1 MKTKIIRVLRR
12 ALSGALIRALPAFLA
27 ALWVQHGSAGEA
39 AEFWRASAG
48 WWASDNT
55 YLDGALQQKIPAYQ
69 SLVHIEVDNA
79 LITETSY
86 RFYPA
91 GDASRYYGE
100 GKLGED
106 RGIELVT
113 VMQMEV
119 IDSNGTAVTI
129 AVTPAATAQPPAM
142 TTTPLA
148 PTMALQR
155 TVDPESGRENY
166 HTVITMPTPDR
177 RYTAMFGIRTGL
189 ENADVEAGDLRA
201 LALYAGRRIAA
212 SEVETLRAHFRA
224 TNRVGAV
231 VTGDETGEATTE
243 MLD

>member
-1 MKTKIIRVLRR
+1 MR
-12 ALSGALIRALPAFLA
+12 AFPAFLA
-27 ALWVQHGSAGEA
+27 ALWSQHGSAAET

-69 SLVHIEVDNA
+69 SLVHIEVDDA
-79 LITETSY
+79 RITETSF

-91 GDASRYYGE
+91 GEASHYYGR
-100 GKLGED
+100 GQLGAD

-119 IDSNGTAVTI
+119 IDSKGTAETV
-129 AVTPAATAQPPAM
+129 AVTPAPTAQPPAM

-148 PTMALQR
+148 PTLALQR
-155 TVDPESGRENY
+155 TADPDSGRENY

-177 RYTAMFGIRTGL
+177 RYTAMWGVKTGL
-189 ENADVEAGDLRA
+189 ENADVKPGDLRA

-212 SEVETLRAHFRA
+212 SEVEALRARFRA
-224 TNRVGAV
+224 ANAVGAV
-231 VTGDETGEATTE
+231 VTGEETGEATIE